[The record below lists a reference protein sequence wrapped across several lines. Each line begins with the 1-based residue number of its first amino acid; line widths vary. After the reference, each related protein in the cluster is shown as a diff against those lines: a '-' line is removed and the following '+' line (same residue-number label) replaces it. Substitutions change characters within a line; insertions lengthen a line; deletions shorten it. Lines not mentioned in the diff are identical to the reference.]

1 MQQAVV
7 STQNSLAPPTISI
20 VISSF
25 NRNFIRNKINY
36 FIQTINTCLQ
46 DLSSVFDEKANTV
59 IIDESKLN
67 SSSETKSLENLRNIF
82 LQLKQDYF
90 KANAIEN
97 DLNQTLILDPILK
110 PFFDENSLNILKDQ
124 LDDMID
130 ERNSKIKANEQL
142 NSLIQKAHQIAQ
154 EALSA
159 NQVKLST
166 QIEQTILKECNNANV
181 DGSLLIKQSKLF
193 IDAKNFLEFYT
204 K

>member
-97 DLNQTLILDPILK
+97 DLNQTRLGTL
-110 PFFDENSLNILKDQ
+110 Q
-124 LDDMID
+124 
-130 ERNSKIKANEQL
+130 
-142 NSLIQKAHQIAQ
+142 
-154 EALSA
+154 
-159 NQVKLST
+159 
-166 QIEQTILKECNNANV
+166 
-181 DGSLLIKQSKLF
+181 
-193 IDAKNFLEFYT
+193 
-204 K
+204 